1 MNFKKQISIFLALF
15 ILIVNSSASLVLHF
29 CHNEISYISLVYQE
43 NSLIDSTEED
53 SCCAPEITDKKQQE
67 DSGCCSN
74 EEIKVEKKIDYTIFN
89 HFDFKFQA
97 VIFDVVLPVFK
108 TEEVKTIQEQVTDYY
123 CDANAPPLYKLYSQY
138 IFYA

>member
-43 NSLIDSTEED
+43 NSIIDSTEDD
-53 SCCAPEITDKKQQE
+53 SCCSPQIAEEDQKE

-74 EEIKVEKKIDYTIFN
+74 QEIKVEKKIDYTIFN

-108 TEEVKTIQEQVTDYY
+108 TEEVKTTQEQVTDYY